1 MKGTRGFTLVELMAA
16 AMLAGAVLLTALPLM
31 LMAQR
36 TVRRLSGETAA
47 AMRGDAVFEL
57 AAGELR
63 YAECVSLSQKPWKR
77 IDGDTF
83 GSFSDVELG
92 IRAAGERSLWLTVRV
107 NQGEELLYERT
118 GRVELLNVPFYGTG
132 RLEGS
137 ERTGQAAA
145 GEAEGAS
152 CPAVWYIDGGDS

>member
-16 AMLAGAVLLTALPLM
+16 AMLAGAALLTALPLM

-36 TVRRLSGETAA
+36 TARRLSGETAA

-63 YAECVSLSQKPWKR
+63 YAESVSLSEKPWNR
-77 IDGDTF
+77 I
-83 GSFSDVELG
+83 
-92 IRAAGERSLWLTVRV
+92 
-107 NQGEELLYERT
+107 
-118 GRVELLNVPFYGTG
+118 G

-137 ERTGQAAA
+137 GRTGQSA
-145 GEAEGAS
+145 AEGAS
-152 CPAVWYIDGGDS
+152 YPAVWYIDGGDS

>member
-1 MKGTRGFTLVELMAA
+1 MKGTFKKVLAMALAMTMAA
-16 AMLAGAVLLTALPLM
+16 GVLTGCGGKDPVADTS
-31 LMAQR
+31 A
-36 TVRRLSGETAA
+36 SGETAA

-63 YAECVSLSQKPWKR
+63 YAESVSLSEKPWNR

-83 GSFSDVELG
+83 GSFSDVEIG

-137 ERTGQAAA
+137 GRTGQSA
-145 GEAEGAS
+145 AEGAS
-152 CPAVWYIDGGDS
+152 YPAVWYIDGGDS